1 MPQASFIDLAVV
13 SEGVVKRLYRCQLS
27 SVRMGPRKR
36 PLERRTPSADDP
48 RQVGQRGDGDTHA
61 GSMQLL
67 DLSDME
73 GDLVDINALLEDD
86 DVSVV
91 DVVAA

>member
-1 MPQASFIDLAVV
+1 MIPI
-13 SEGVVKRLYRCQLS
+13 KR
-27 SVRMGPRKR
+27 
-36 PLERRTPSADDP
+36 
-48 RQVGQRGDGDTHA
+48 QRGDGDTHV

-73 GDLVDINALLEDD
+73 SDLVNINPLLEDD

-91 DVVAA
+91 DVVA

>member
-1 MPQASFIDLAVV
+1 MLAIIQP
-13 SEGVVKRLYRCQLS
+13 EGS
-27 SVRMGPRKR
+27 SKEARERWAPR
-36 PLERRTPSADDP
+36 ADDP
-48 RQVGQRGDGDTHA
+48 IKWPRRDGDTHV

-73 GDLVDINALLEDD
+73 SDLVDINPLLEDD

-91 DVVAA
+91 DVVA

>member
-1 MPQASFIDLAVV
+1 MA
-13 SEGVVKRLYRCQLS
+13 K
-27 SVRMGPRKR
+27 
-36 PLERRTPSADDP
+36 
-48 RQVGQRGDGDTHA
+48 GDGDTHA

-73 GDLVDINALLEDD
+73 GDLAGINALLEDD

>member
-1 MPQASFIDLAVV
+1 M
-13 SEGVVKRLYRCQLS
+13 
-27 SVRMGPRKR
+27 
-36 PLERRTPSADDP
+36 TPIKW
-48 RQVGQRGDGDTHA
+48 QRGDGDTHV

-73 GDLVDINALLEDD
+73 SDLVDINPLLEDD

-91 DVVAA
+91 DVVA